1 MGLAYEEAALIKA
14 DADIADADERIRRQE
29 VLIVEL
35 QRDGHK
41 TDLAYELLKTLQ
53 ATRQVMDEHRQLII
67 KTIADIKAGR
77 R

>member
-14 DADIADADERIRRQE
+14 DVDIADADERIRRQE

-35 QRDGHK
+35 QRDGHS
-41 TDLAYELLKTLQ
+41 TELAFELLKTLQ
-53 ATRQVMDEHRQLII
+53 STRQVMDEHRQLII

>member
-14 DADIADADERIRRQE
+14 DVDIADADERIRRQE

-35 QRDGHK
+35 QRDGHS
-41 TDLAYELLKTLQ
+41 TELAYELLKTLQ
-53 ATRQVMDEHRQLII
+53 TTRQVMDEHRQLII